1 MVQQDGELPGD
12 GDDGLGDVKLGIVV
26 TALVAAGDQAQAGAD
41 FAARAEASR
50 VFQGQVVA
58 QRGEGPDPRDAAQE
72 AGFGVVG
79 VCDLM
84 DLPVVGL
91 DALGEG
97 GDGIQDGSEGGQELL
112 GDCRSGPGVEAA
124 AEQEGSRAPVVL
136 TRPRAWLMS

>member
-50 VFQGQVVA
+50 VFQGQDVA
-58 QRGEGPDPRDAAQE
+58 QRGEGPDPREAAQE

-79 VCDLM
+79 VCDLL

-97 GDGIQDGSEGGQELL
+97 GDGIQDGSECGQELL
-112 GDCRSGPGVEAA
+112 GDGRSGPGVEAA